1 MARSNISVSES
12 QKIQQEIEACLGFFP
27 PFFEPAL
34 ATPMVLR
41 SLWQQTLTAYVQ
53 NPLPA
58 LFKEKLAAL
67 LARYCTV
74 PYCLMCHSASL
85 RPLGLSAQQ
94 VLELLQAPP
103 LSLEQLREELAFLE
117 DHSQEEGWPEAGSPR
132 EKVVLNCSLAV
143 FQGGDPLCQE
153 RLKGLLSPQDYA
165 YLTLFLLYNRTCLS
179 WAEANPSLA
188 YEADRR
194 VQEHLGPLLAEQ
206 PALADFFSS
215 YLTRMQ
221 EQESRRL
228 EFLRSE
234 NRRLQAEEVRQ
245 QDLERQV
252 QALETRFAAVL
263 SQAPVAIA
271 LLSGPEHSFEFFNE
285 SYRSLSGNR
294 QLAGLTVRQAF
305 PELDG
310 LGFYEALDS
319 VFHTGVEHRQHE
331 ARVVLR
337 RGEEMVTTYQDYSY
351 CPLRNAQSEVEG
363 VIVVAHDVSA
373 TVAAR
378 ETVKNQEL
386 WLRAVLDALPVGL
399 LMVEPG
405 SGRYLFANRQTERIF
420 GNALISP
427 AEDLDYGQRL
437 HVTDLQG
444 QRIDSDQLPSRRAA
458 RGEQLVN
465 HQAIWHTATGPHCLS
480 INTQLID
487 AQHGHSN
494 TVLVAFADVSDLKQT
509 ERALQ
514 ENEAGL
520 AIALDVSRVGYWSY
534 DPSNGKIHLSP
545 QLKEDWGIPD
555 TAEADSLDY
564 ALALIHPQD
573 RPQVEASI
581 QEALASQQPYR
592 VEYRVLH
599 AQTGETVWIEAR
611 GRTVKDEGGRSVG
624 LVGTSQNISEIKQT
638 QLMLEGSLAQM
649 RRLADSMPQI
659 VWTARPDGVL
669 DYTNRRWTEYSGN
682 NQPERWLEFVHPDD
696 QPGAVESWSRS
707 LISGELYNAEF
718 RLRRVDESDRWHLVR
733 AEAVRDGGRVVAW
746 YGTCT
751 DVHDIRKLTEDLQSA
766 RLQAEH
772 ANRTKSAF
780 LANMSHEIRTPLA
793 AILGYAEILKDDTL
807 ESEERLEFLTTISR
821 NGSALTRLIDDILD
835 LSKVEAGQIDP
846 EHVDFSLLELLSEVR
861 ALFEEQARA
870 KGLLFAIESGSDL
883 PERVRTDPSRL
894 RQILINLV
902 GNALK
907 FTSQG
912 SVQVLAE
919 LEGEQLRFTVQDTGI
934 GLTEQ
939 QASRL
944 FQPFAQGDG
953 STTRRFGGTGLGLAL
968 SRKLARALGG
978 DVWLEARPE
987 GAGCRFV
994 ATVAAAASEAA
1005 RSSAQALP
1013 ATPQLQGLRVLLVE
1027 DTADNQRLITHVL
1040 ERAGAVVELAQDGQ
1054 EGVDKAL
1061 AGNFEVVLMD
1071 MQMPRLDGFT
1081 ATRMLRQRGYRGPV
1095 VALTAHAMT
1104 DDRERIQD
1112 CGCDAHLTKPLDFND
1127 IYLTLQRLSTGRL
1140 V

>member
-1 MARSNISVSES
+1 
-12 QKIQQEIEACLGFFP
+12 
-27 PFFEPAL
+27 
-34 ATPMVLR
+34 MVLR

-85 RPLGLSAQQ
+85 RPLGLSAQE

-103 LSLEQLREELAFLE
+103 LSLEQLREELASLKE
-117 DHSQEEGWPEAGSPR
+117 HQEGDGWPEADTAR
-132 EKVVLNCSLAV
+132 EKVILNCSLAV
-143 FQGGDPLCQE
+143 FHSSDPLCQE
-153 RLKGLLSPQDYA
+153 RLKELLSPQDYA

-179 WAEANPSLA
+179 WAEAHPSLA

-194 VQEHLGPLLAEQ
+194 VQEHLAPLLAEQ
-206 PALADFFSS
+206 PALADFFES
-215 YLTRMQ
+215 YRTRVQ
-221 EQESRRL
+221 QQESRRL
-228 EFLRSE
+228 DFLRSE

-245 QDLERQV
+245 HDLERQV
-252 QALETRFAAVL
+252 QSLETRFAAVF

-271 LLSGPEHSFEFFNE
+271 LLRGPEHRFEFFNQ
-285 SYRSLSGNR
+285 SYRSLYGNR

-305 PELDG
+305 PELEG

-319 VFHTGVEHRQHE
+319 VFITGVEHRQHE

-337 RGEEMVTTYQDYSY
+337 RGEELIPTYQDYSY
-351 CPLRNAQSEVEG
+351 YPLRNAHSEVEG
-363 VIVVAHDVSA
+363 IIVVAHDVSS

-378 ETVKNQEL
+378 KTVQNQEL

-405 SGRYLFANRQTERIF
+405 SGRYLFANRQTERFF
-420 GNALISP
+420 GTSLPVPS
-427 AEDLDYGQRL
+427 EDLDYGRVL

-444 QRIDSDQLPSRRAA
+444 ERIHSDQLPSRRAA

-465 HQAIWHTATGPHCLS
+465 HQAIWHTPTGAHCLS
-480 INTQLID
+480 INSQVIE
-487 AQHGHSN
+487 AQHGHSS
-494 TVLVAFADVSDLKQT
+494 TVLVAFADVTDLKQT
-509 ERALQ
+509 ERALR
-514 ENEAGL
+514 ESETGL
-520 AIALDVSRVGYWSY
+520 AIALDVSRVGFWSY
-534 DPSNGKIHLSP
+534 DPSQGTVRLSP

-555 TAEADSLDY
+555 TADSDRLDY
-564 ALALIHPQD
+564 ALGLIHTED

-581 QEALASQQPYR
+581 QEALVSQQPYR

-611 GRTVKDEGGRSVG
+611 GRTVKDESGRSMG

-638 QLMLEGSLAQM
+638 QLMLEGNLAQM

-659 VWTARPDGVL
+659 VWTARPDGIL

-682 NQPERWLEFVHPDD
+682 SQPERWLEFVHPED
-696 QPGAVESWSRS
+696 QPGAIETWSSS
-707 LISGELYNAEF
+707 LLSGEHYHAEF
-718 RLRRVDESDRWHLVR
+718 RLRRVDGSNRWHLVR
-733 AEAVRDGGRVVAW
+733 AEAVREGDRVVAW

-751 DVHDIRKLTEDLQSA
+751 DVHDIRKLTEDLQFA

-807 ESEERLEFLTTISR
+807 ESDERLEFLTTISR

-846 EHVDFSLLELLSEVR
+846 EQIDFSLRELLAEVHG
-861 ALFEEQARA
+861 LFEEQARA
-870 KGLLFAIESGSDL
+870 KGLLFAIESEARL

-894 RQILINLV
+894 RQILINLI

-912 SVQVLAE
+912 SVHVLAE
-919 LEGEQLRFTVQDTGI
+919 LAGGLLRFTVQDSGI

-978 DVWLEARPE
+978 DVWLEPRPQ
-987 GAGCRFV
+987 GSGCRFL
-994 ATVAAAASEAA
+994 ATVAATHCGATVSNAEAA
-1005 RSSAQALP
+1005 LVRP
-1013 ATPQLQGLRVLLVE
+1013 KLQGLRVLLVE

-1040 ERAGAVVELAQDGQ
+1040 ERAGVVVELAQDGQ

-1095 VALTAHAMT
+1095 VALTAHAML

-1112 CGCDAHLTKPLDFND
+1112 CGCDAHLTKPLNFHD
-1127 IYLTLQRLSTGRL
+1127 IYQTLQRLSAGRP
-1140 V
+1140 VG